1 MGNVLECCGAGSA
14 TGQGDAIPADLVTY
28 QPSLKRT
35 KAVTIP
41 SQEDANALR
50 ESYVQPT
57 AATPEEQETLYVKR
71 LTRTAIAP
79 YLCHLAAMSYLD
91 VPTFAWSSALAPESF
106 TERQEVPFESVNV
119 IYLLTQATAQRAVQV
134 REHDWIHGT
143 EAVSVGA
150 GEPPELAA
158 ATGEPREDRRS
169 AAYRLYVEAVEDLE
183 AARALRDE
191 HFTSAQA
198 LRLPTDLTD
207 AVIEALIHQFE
218 GQAEEIAVAKA
229 LAARPLS
236 VKTRPASAANSTT
249 TAAATNAAAAAAAGG
264 GGSADAPAVT
274 AKTLAMLAHS
284 SVRHFQDALSL
295 LDQVCPQDRQVRIHV
310 QHERYHAWIEYL
322 RFKVQVVTA
331 RARCLQAIDMWQ
343 TSSLQEDARGAAL
356 AAFQSSFD
364 ALEAARSHVHKSW
377 CGASR
382 AQREQVLQ
390 AVAILET
397 EIMEAH
403 APAGEENMRLY
414 LTEKHEHPPP
424 LPAPRG
430 LLRDVQAWDWRNA
443 SAEPTAG

>member
-1 MGNVLECCGAGSA
+1 MGNILECCGANSA

-57 AATPEEQETLYVKR
+57 VATPEEQETLYVKR

-91 VPTFAWSSALAPESF
+91 VPAFAWSSALAPESF

-134 REHDWIHGT
+134 KEHDWISST

-150 GEPPELAA
+150 GELPELAA

-169 AAYRLYVEAVEDLE
+169 AAYRLYVEAIEDLE

-236 VKTRPASAANSTT
+236 VKTRSASAASSSTAT
-249 TAAATNAAAAAAAGG
+249 TNAAT
-264 GGSADAPAVT
+264 GSADAPAVT

-310 QHERYHAWIEYL
+310 QQERYHAWIEYL

-382 AQREQVLQ
+382 TQREQVLQ

-430 LLRDVQAWDWRNA
+430 LLRDVQAWDWRSA